1 MSQRAAARPRSCACR
16 RQPRPARRR
25 GSGGP
30 LSFLDKP
37 VAHQVAENPSQVTCP
52 ITLADGTPDGGEPV
66 AVGDGPDRN
75 LADAGPYMVGR
86 RMAACA
92 CAPWLL
98 RPLPRCSG
106 SQRLRALGAFLRGGD
121 YGPAAQHGFAKP
133 RQVLRSVL
141 AADPWLSQDGWVAAS
156 RAVHAVD
163 FRSGND
169 SVDIVKRSDGEWV
182 VGAVTACQ

>member
-1 MSQRAAARPRSCACR
+1 
-16 RQPRPARRR
+16 
-25 GSGGP
+25 
-30 LSFLDKP
+30 
-37 VAHQVAENPSQVTCP
+37 VAENPSQVTCP
-52 ITLADGTPDGGEPV
+52 ITLADGTPDGGEPA

-98 RPLPRCSG
+98 RPPASVFWESAVAGTRCI
-106 SQRLRALGAFLRGGD
+106 
-121 YGPAAQHGFAKP
+121 PAGWGTMAP
-133 RQVLRSVL
+133 LRSMGLRSRGRSLL

-182 VGAVTACQ
+182 VVAVTACQ